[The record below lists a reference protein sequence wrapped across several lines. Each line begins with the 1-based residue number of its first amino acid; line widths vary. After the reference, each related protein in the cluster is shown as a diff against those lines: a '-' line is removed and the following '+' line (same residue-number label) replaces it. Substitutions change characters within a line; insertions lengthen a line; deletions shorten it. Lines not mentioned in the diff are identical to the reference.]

1 LINYYYFCPKNKKL
15 MNMKKILL
23 LLTILLSLQFSTVS
37 AQTQIDVN
45 GVTVPRKIEFQGK
58 SLQLNGAGGRSKM
71 WLEVYVQA
79 LYLSQLTQDPQFII
93 DSDTEMAVRI
103 EITSSMV
110 SSSKL
115 TKAMNTGFEKS
126 AGANLEQLRPRI
138 EQLKSFLSDAIT
150 EKDVFILAYNP
161 LDQNVYV
168 SKNEVLKG
176 KIPGF
181 DFKKALF
188 GIWLSDKPVD
198 ETLKKHLLGQ

>member
-1 LINYYYFCPKNKKL
+1 
-15 MNMKKILL
+15 MKKILL
-23 LLTILLSLQFSTVS
+23 VLTLLLSLQFSTVS
-37 AQTQIDVN
+37 AQTQLEVN
-45 GVTVPRKIEFQGK
+45 GVTVPRKIEFQNK
-58 SLQLNGAGGRSKM
+58 TLQLNGAGGRSKM

-79 LYLSQLTQDPQFII
+79 LYLSQLSQDPKFII
-93 DSDTEMAVRI
+93 DSDTEMAIRI

-110 SSSKL
+110 SSNKL

-126 AGANLEQLRPRI
+126 AGSNLEELRPRI
-138 EQLKSFLSDAIT
+138 EQFKTMLSDAIT

-161 LDQNVYV
+161 LDQSINVI
-168 SKNEVLKG
+168 KNDVVKG

-198 ETLKKHLLGQ
+198 DTLKKHLLGI

>member
-1 LINYYYFCPKNKKL
+1 
-15 MNMKKILL
+15 MKKSLL
-23 LLTILLSLQFSTVS
+23 LLTFLFSIQFSIVS
-37 AQTQIDVN
+37 AQTQLDVN

-58 SLQLNGAGGRSKM
+58 TLQLNGAGGRSKM

-79 LYLSQLTQDPQFII
+79 LYLSQLSQDPQFII
-93 DSDTEMAVRI
+93 DSDTEMAIRI

-115 TKAMNTGFEKS
+115 TKAMNAGFEKS
-126 AGANLEQLRPRI
+126 ASSNLNQLRPRI
-138 EQLKSFLSDAIT
+138 EEFKTFLSDMIT
-150 EKDVFILAYNP
+150 EKDVFVLAYNP
-161 LDQNVYV
+161 LDQTINVY
-168 SKNEVLKG
+168 KNEVLKG

-198 ETLKKHLLGQ
+198 ETLKKHLLGI

>member
-1 LINYYYFCPKNKKL
+1 
-15 MNMKKILL
+15 MKKSLL
-23 LLTILLSLQFSTVS
+23 LLTFLFSIQFSTVS
-37 AQTQIDVN
+37 AQTQLDVN

-58 SLQLNGAGGRSKM
+58 TLQLNGAGGRSKM

-79 LYLSQLTQDPQFII
+79 LYLSQLSQDPQFII
-93 DSDTEMAVRI
+93 DSDTEMAIRI

-115 TKAMNTGFEKS
+115 TKAMNAGFEKS
-126 AGANLEQLRPRI
+126 TGSNLTQLRPRI
-138 EQLKSFLSDAIT
+138 EEFKTFLSDMIT
-150 EKDVFILAYNP
+150 EKDVFVLAYNP
-161 LDQNVYV
+161 LDQTVNVY
-168 SKNEVLKG
+168 KNEVLKG

-198 ETLKKHLLGQ
+198 ETLKKHLLGI

>member
-1 LINYYYFCPKNKKL
+1 
-15 MNMKKILL
+15 MKKSLL
-23 LLTILLSLQFSTVS
+23 LLTFLFSIQFSTVS
-37 AQTQIDVN
+37 AQTQLDVN

-79 LYLSQLTQDPQFII
+79 LYLSQLSQDPQFII
-93 DSDTEMAVRI
+93 DSDTEMAIRI

-115 TKAMNTGFEKS
+115 TKAMNAGFEKS
-126 AGANLEQLRPRI
+126 TGSNLAELRPRI
-138 EQLKSFLSDAIT
+138 EEFKTFLSDMIT
-150 EKDVFILAYNP
+150 EKDVFLLAYNP
-161 LDQNVYV
+161 LDQTVNVY
-168 SKNEVLKG
+168 KNEVLKG

-198 ETLKKHLLGQ
+198 ETLKKHLLGI

>member
-1 LINYYYFCPKNKKL
+1 
-15 MNMKKILL
+15 MKKILL
-23 LLTILLSLQFSTVS
+23 VLTLLLSLQFSTVS

-58 SLQLNGAGGRSKM
+58 TLQLNGAGGRSKM

-93 DSDTEMAVRI
+93 DSDTEMAIRI

-110 SSSKL
+110 SSNKL

-126 AGANLEQLRPRI
+126 AGANLQELRTRI
-138 EQLKSFLSDAIT
+138 EQLKSFLSDVIT

-176 KIPGF
+176 KIAGF

>member
-1 LINYYYFCPKNKKL
+1 
-15 MNMKKILL
+15 MKKILL
-23 LLTILLSLQFSTVS
+23 LLTVLLSLQFSTVS
-37 AQTQIDVN
+37 AQTQIEVN
-45 GVTVPRKIEFQGK
+45 GVSVPRKIDFQGK
-58 SLQLNGAGGRSKM
+58 PLQLNGAGGRSKM

-110 SSSKL
+110 SSNKL

>member
-1 LINYYYFCPKNKKL
+1 

-45 GVTVPRKIEFQGK
+45 GVTVPRKIEFLGK

>member
-1 LINYYYFCPKNKKL
+1 
-15 MNMKKILL
+15 MKKILL
-23 LLTILLSLQFSTVS
+23 LLTLLLSLQFSTVS
-37 AQTQIDVN
+37 AQTHIDVN

-58 SLQLNGAGGRSKM
+58 TLQLNGAGGRSKM

-79 LYLSQLTQDPQFII
+79 LYLSQLSQDPQFII
-93 DSDTEMAVRI
+93 DSDTEMAIRI

-110 SSSKL
+110 SSNKL

-126 AGANLEQLRPRI
+126 AGSNLEQLRPRI
-138 EQLKSFLSDAIT
+138 EQLKSYLSDVIT
-150 EKDVFILAYNP
+150 EKDVFVLAYNP

-198 ETLKKHLLGQ
+198 DTLKKHLLGQ

>member
-1 LINYYYFCPKNKKL
+1 
-15 MNMKKILL
+15 MKKILL
-23 LLTILLSLQFSTVS
+23 LLTVLLSLQFSTVS

-126 AGANLEQLRPRI
+126 AGANLEQLRPKI
-138 EQLKSFLSDAIT
+138 EQLKSYLSDAIT

>member
-1 LINYYYFCPKNKKL
+1 
-15 MNMKKILL
+15 MKKILL
-23 LLTILLSLQFSTVS
+23 VLTLLLSLQFSTVS

-58 SLQLNGAGGRSKM
+58 TLQLNGAGGRSKM

-93 DSDTEMAVRI
+93 DSDTEMAIRI

-110 SSSKL
+110 SSNKL

-126 AGANLEQLRPRI
+126 AGANLQELRPRI
-138 EQLKSFLSDAIT
+138 EQLKSFLSDVIT

-176 KIPGF
+176 KIAGF

>member
-1 LINYYYFCPKNKKL
+1 
-15 MNMKKILL
+15 MRKILL
-23 LLTILLSLQFSTVS
+23 LLTILLSLQFSEVS
-37 AQTQIDVN
+37 AQTHLEVN
-45 GVTVPRKIEFQGK
+45 GVTVPRKIDFQGK
-58 SLQLNGAGGRSKM
+58 TLQLNGAGGRSKM

-79 LYLSQLTQDPQFII
+79 LYLSQLSQDPNFII
-93 DSDTEMAVRI
+93 DSDTEMAIRI

-110 SSSKL
+110 SSNKL

-126 AGANLEQLRPRI
+126 AGSNLEELRPRI
-138 EQLKSFLSDAIT
+138 EQLKSYLSDAIT
-150 EKDVFILAYNP
+150 EKDVFVLAYNP

-176 KIPGF
+176 KIQGF

>member
-1 LINYYYFCPKNKKL
+1 
-15 MNMKKILL
+15 MKKILL
-23 LLTILLSLQFSTVS
+23 LLTMLLSLQFSTVS

-45 GVTVPRKIEFQGK
+45 GVTVPRKIDFQGK

-110 SSSKL
+110 SSNKL

-138 EQLKSFLSDAIT
+138 EQLKSYLSDAIT

-161 LDQNVYV
+161 LDQNVYI